1 MEIKNQLVG
10 SDEAISD
17 ASFKTHIFTT
27 LPLIFSA
34 TVKILQSCVGISVQ
48 EVINALKKYEHNKA
62 MMTKPDAV
70 SEALYSQQSEK
81 GKGG

>member
-1 MEIKNQLVG
+1 MEIKNQLAG

-27 LPLIFSA
+27 LPSIFSV
-34 TVKILQSCVGISVQ
+34 TVEILQSCTGMSVQ
-48 EVINALKKYEHNKA
+48 EVIHALKECEHNKA

-70 SEALYSQQSEK
+70 SDTLYSQQSE
-81 GKGG
+81 